1 MRFLAVVIGSVF
13 GIVAGVVIVL
23 LVAVVLTRNDLFG
36 VMFIGLWLSPVGLI
50 FGGTIGAI
58 IGLRFSPLLRERETK
73 RLRWKRI
80 LFSLAVASSVVLI
93 LIGLLFWIVRSG
105 MTPPSDQKL
114 LANFE
119 RHEATFNAL
128 IEMLKADQDL
138 VRVDED
144 WSRPENPETIGVSAA
159 RIGSYRRLLR
169 EARVPRGFQSEAFM
183 FEVDFFYWGIGSAIS
198 SDEFK
203 GYAYRKSPPIE
214 TRSSLEGYRPDP
226 KNADDTIKVY
236 RHIRGNWY
244 LFYEY
249 IPG

>member
-1 MRFLAVVIGSVF
+1 MRFLAVVIGTLF
-13 GIVAGVVIVL
+13 GIVAGVAIVL

-58 IGLRFSPLLRERETK
+58 IGLRLSPQLQERETK
-73 RLRWKRI
+73 RLRWKGI
-80 LFSLAVASSVVLI
+80 LFSLAVANSVVII
-93 LIGLLFWIVRSG
+93 LIGVLFWIVRSG

-119 RHEATFNAL
+119 RHEAIFNEL
-128 IEMLKADQDL
+128 IEMLKADKDL
-138 VRVDED
+138 IRVDED
-144 WSRPENPETIGVSAA
+144 WTSPENPEKIGVSVA
-159 RIGSYRRLLR
+159 RIGAYRRLLS
-169 EARVPRGFQSEAFM
+169 EARVPRGFQSEGLM
-183 FEVDFFYWGIGSAIS
+183 YEVDFFYWGIGSAIS

-203 GYAYRKSPPIE
+203 GYAYRIGPPIE
-214 TRSSLEGYRPDP
+214 TLSSLDGYRPDP
-226 KNADDTIKVY
+226 KKTDDTIRVY